1 MRLASHSRAHRAHC
15 GVGYVIGHSTG
26 HIWCVTVA
34 FFLHA
39 FELFV
44 SGLVWCSTG
53 QAGCCRVAF
62 VWLYFST
69 CLGLGFIY
77 LSVLDSL
84 LVSRECFIKASN
96 VLIDVLIISVTT
108 LPKFKYI
115 LQPLNYIEKTL
126 ANKISLN
133 SHILIIKHENS
144 NLDGS

>member
-1 MRLASHSRAHRAHC
+1 M
-15 GVGYVIGHSTG
+15 
-26 HIWCVTVA
+26 
-34 FFLHA
+34 
-39 FELFV
+39 
-44 SGLVWCSTG
+44 
-53 QAGCCRVAF
+53 
-62 VWLYFST
+62 
-69 CLGLGFIY
+69 
-77 LSVLDSL
+77 